1 LKKVLSFLRRPL
13 IILGALITAHFA
25 IDAAASI
32 IDRREVAVRAFPG
45 TQVMRLLSREG
56 RSGGTGFAVRA
67 PSGRIFIMT
76 NAHVCGLSSF
86 GHMTAVQDSAPDR
99 SMSLPIVEISK
110 TADLCLLAAEAQF
123 AGLSLGQAAPPET
136 KVTIVGHPLLESVTR
151 TFGYITGYGIISVNI
166 PVENAE
172 ECAAAGGYRKD
183 VDAGFFMV
191 SICLRD
197 YAAGRVTALAY
208 PGNSG
213 SPVVNRD
220 NEVVG
225 VLFAADNEMH
235 LGYIVPLPAIKQFLE
250 RY

>member
-1 LKKVLSFLRRPL
+1 
-13 IILGALITAHFA
+13 
-25 IDAAASI
+25 
-32 IDRREVAVRAFPG
+32 
-45 TQVMRLLSREG
+45 
-56 RSGGTGFAVRA
+56 
-67 PSGRIFIMT
+67 
-76 NAHVCGLSSF
+76 
-86 GHMTAVQDSAPDR
+86 
-99 SMSLPIVEISK
+99 
-110 TADLCLLAAEAQF
+110 
-123 AGLSLGQAAPPET
+123 
-136 KVTIVGHPLLESVTR
+136 
-151 TFGYITGYGIISVNI
+151 
-166 PVENAE
+166 
-172 ECAAAGGYRKD
+172 
-183 VDAGFFMV
+183 V